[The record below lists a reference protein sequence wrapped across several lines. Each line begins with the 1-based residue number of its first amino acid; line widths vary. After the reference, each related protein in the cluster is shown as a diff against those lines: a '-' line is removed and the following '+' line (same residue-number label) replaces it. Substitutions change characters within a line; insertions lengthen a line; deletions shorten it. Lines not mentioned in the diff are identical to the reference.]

1 MLGWFLPKFICP
13 STLKIPIAKG
23 KSHWR
28 ELVPNS
34 WAIPLKM
41 PNIEKQI
48 LQDSKEAR
56 DALEIRLKDAA
67 TFDPAAASPQSA
79 ALLAIYAISAKK
91 WDDARRLVYQGC
103 LTWNPFGSVRRR
115 DMPVKRPFLYTLCL
129 FNIVMENGP

>member
-1 MLGWFLPKFICP
+1 MGKSTISMVIFNSYIKLPK
-13 STLKIPIAKG
+13 G
-23 KSHWR
+23 
-28 ELVPNS
+28 
-34 WAIPLKM
+34 KM

-91 WDDARRLVYQGC
+91 WDDARRLVYQGY
-103 LTWNPFGSVRRR
+103 LTWNPFGSVRKW
-115 DMPVKRPFLYTLCL
+115 DMPVK
-129 FNIVMENGP
+129 

>member
-1 MLGWFLPKFICP
+1 
-13 STLKIPIAKG
+13 
-23 KSHWR
+23 
-28 ELVPNS
+28 
-34 WAIPLKM
+34 M

-91 WDDARRLVYQGC
+91 WDDARRLVYQGS
-103 LTWNPFGSVRRR
+103 LTWNPFGSVRKR
-115 DMPVKRPFLYTLCL
+115 DMPVKWQFWYTLWL
-129 FNIVMENGP
+129 FNIGMENGP